1 MVLRGIISLPLKGIY
16 RNILLYTLCNIY
28 IYWMLEIDSTG
39 SIMDGL
45 KNNYTF
51 IFIIAF
57 YILIFKINI
66 FKKN

>member
-1 MVLRGIISLPLKGIY
+1 
-16 RNILLYTLCNIY
+16 
-28 IYWMLEIDSTG
+28 MLEIDSTG